1 MLRWLLLGFTSKSLL
16 TLCVLPRNMGV
27 PEGQSCSRCG
37 ALMDPVLAKSG
48 SSADRFPDYAPY
60 ASAVAASMSAP
71 VSDTAKSPLAFSS
84 TAASLVRALERAAD
98 RTATTIA
105 QGTKQTS
112 IEVRTRLNEVVQWTM
127 ASLRTNGNDGV
138 PCPPVIAR
146 EYVSTLKV
154 NFLAE
159 LESTSDLNANEV
171 VRSLIKLDEAE
182 DAWRRTDRGKFIS
195 RLTGADCADAVVAI
209 AHDIRSPLC
218 SILLLVDAL
227 RQTEK
232 AAANP
237 IRERQLGLIYGA
249 AFGLSTTVSN
259 LIGAARGEGLV
270 QGKAMPFSVSEMMHS
285 VSAIVQP
292 MCEEKGIPL
301 GMEFPKQDAR
311 IGHSSG
317 IQQALVNLTSNALR
331 YTDAGWVAMGCTEVS
346 EERLEFWV
354 EDTGPGIPDD
364 VLERLCYGFPP
375 EGVKL
380 RFSSAGLGLAIVRT
394 LVEAMGSSLQ
404 VDSGTDGTRFSFVL
418 SLPIVH

>member
-1 MLRWLLLGFTSKSLL
+1 MAQMDPAATKSASSAGSFRDYVPTAPALASGAGAPMTDTRPSSAYSQTATSLL
-16 TLCVLPRNMGV
+16 
-27 PEGQSCSRCG
+27 
-37 ALMDPVLAKSG
+37 
-48 SSADRFPDYAPY
+48 
-60 ASAVAASMSAP
+60 
-71 VSDTAKSPLAFSS
+71 
-84 TAASLVRALERAAD
+84 RALELAAD

-112 IEVRTRLNEVVQWTM
+112 LEVRARLSEVVAWLV
-127 ASLRTNGNDGV
+127 AGLRTRGNDTTS
-138 PCPPVIAR
+138 CPPVIAR

-154 NFLAE
+154 NLLAE
-159 LESTSDLNANEV
+159 LANASDLDANEV
-171 VRSLIKLDEAE
+171 VRTLIRLDEAE
-182 DAWRRTDRGKFIS
+182 DAWKRTDRGKFIS
-195 RLTGADCADAVVAI
+195 RLTGSDCADAVVAI

-227 RQTEK
+227 RHAEK

-270 QGKAMPFSVSEMMHS
+270 QGKPMPFSVSETMHS

-301 GMEFPKQDAR
+301 GMEFPDNDAR
-311 IGHSSG
+311 VGHASA

-331 YTDAGWVAMGCTEVS
+331 YTDAGWVAMGCSEVS
-346 EERLEFWV
+346 EDRVEFWV

-394 LVEAMGSSLQ
+394 LVEAMGSTLQ

-418 SLPIVH
+418 TLPILQ

>member
-1 MLRWLLLGFTSKSLL
+1 MRIYPQYGRPQVGPIGDKE
-16 TLCVLPRNMGV
+16 RMA
-27 PEGQSCSRCG
+27 Q
-37 ALMDPVLAKSG
+37 MDPTATNSASASDNFQG
-48 SSADRFPDYAPY
+48 YSPFSSSSNAGGGGRASEGAPPQSATPASSAAC
-60 ASAVAASMSAP
+60 
-71 VSDTAKSPLAFSS
+71 
-84 TAASLVRALERAAD
+84 SLIRALELAAD

-105 QGTKQTS
+105 HGTKQTRC
-112 IEVRTRLNEVVQWTM
+112 EVRERLSEVVTWLI
-127 ASLRTNGNDGV
+127 AGLRNNAHDSA
-138 PCPPVIAR
+138 PIPPVIAR
-146 EYVSTLKV
+146 EYVSSLKV
-154 NFLAE
+154 NFLSE
-159 LESTSDLNANEV
+159 LAVTPDLNANEV
-171 VRSLIKLDEAE
+171 VRTLIRLDEAE

-227 RQTEK
+227 RRAEK
-232 AAANP
+232 SSPNP

-270 QGKAMPFSVSEMMHS
+270 QGLPMPFSVSETMHS
-285 VSAIVQP
+285 VATIVQP

-301 GMEFPKQDAR
+301 GVEFPENDAR
-311 IGHSSG
+311 VGHASA
-317 IQQALVNLTSNALR
+317 IQQALLNLASNALR
-331 YTDAGWVAMGCTEVS
+331 YTDAGSVAMGCS
-346 EERLEFWV
+346 ELSLDRVEFWV

-394 LVEAMGSSLQ
+394 LVEAMGSTLQ
-404 VDSGTDGTRFSFVL
+404 VDTGVEGTRFSFVL
-418 SLPIVH
+418 SLPVMH

>member
-1 MLRWLLLGFTSKSLL
+1 MA
-16 TLCVLPRNMGV
+16 
-27 PEGQSCSRCG
+27 Q
-37 ALMDPVLAKSG
+37 MDPAATKSA
-48 SSADRFPDYAPY
+48 SSADSYQDFTP
-60 ASAVAASMSAP
+60 
-71 VSDTAKSPLAFSS
+71 FSS
-84 TAASLVRALERAAD
+84 SPSTGGGARANNSVPTQQTPLYSNTLSSLVRALELAAD

-105 QGTKQTS
+105 HGTKQTRR
-112 IEVRTRLNEVVQWTM
+112 EVRERLNEVVNWLI
-127 ASLRTNGNDGV
+127 ASLRNKTQTAV
-138 PCPPVIAR
+138 PVPPVIAR

-154 NFLAE
+154 NFLSE
-159 LESTSDLNANEV
+159 LAGTPDLSANEV
-171 VRSLIKLDEAE
+171 VSTLIRLDEAE

-227 RQTEK
+227 RRAEK
-232 AAANP
+232 LSPNP

-259 LIGAARGEGLV
+259 LIGAARGDGLV
-270 QGKAMPFSVSEMMHS
+270 QGEPMPFSVSETMHS

-301 GMEFPKQDAR
+301 GIEFPENDAR
-311 IGHSSG
+311 IGHASA
-317 IQQALVNLTSNALR
+317 IQQSLLNLASNALR
-331 YTDAGWVAMGCTEVS
+331 YTDAGSVAMGCSEVS
-346 EERLEFWV
+346 ADRVEFWV
-354 EDTGPGIPDD
+354 EDTGPGIPDE

-394 LVEAMGSSLQ
+394 LVEAMGSTLQ
-404 VDSGTDGTRFSFVL
+404 VDTGNDGTRFSFVL
-418 SLPIVH
+418 SLPVMQ

>member
-1 MLRWLLLGFTSKSLL
+1 MA
-16 TLCVLPRNMGV
+16 
-27 PEGQSCSRCG
+27 Q
-37 ALMDPVLAKSG
+37 MDPTATNSASPMSSYPDYFS
-48 SSADRFPDYAPY
+48 SSAP
-60 ASAVAASMSAP
+60 ASSGAGAQASERGLAQSATQFTR
-71 VSDTAKSPLAFSS
+71 S
-84 TAASLVRALERAAD
+84 AASLLRALELAAD

-105 QGTKQTS
+105 LGTKQTS
-112 IEVRTRLNEVVQWTM
+112 VEVRERLNEVISWLS
-127 ASLRTNGNDGV
+127 AGLRSKTQESTPV
-138 PCPPVIAR
+138 PPVIAR
-146 EYVSTLKV
+146 EYVSTLKA
-154 NFLAE
+154 NFLSE
-159 LESTSDLNANEV
+159 LVTATDLNANEV
-171 VRSLIKLDEAE
+171 VRTLIRLDDAE
-182 DAWRRTDRGKFIS
+182 EAWRHTDRGKFIS

-227 RQTEK
+227 RHTEK

-270 QGKAMPFSVSEMMHS
+270 QGQPMPFSVSETMHS

-301 GMEFPKQDAR
+301 GMEFPENDAR
-311 IGHSSG
+311 VGHASA
-317 IQQALVNLTSNALR
+317 IQQALVNLASNALR
-331 YTDAGWVAMGCTEVS
+331 YTDAGWVAMGCS
-346 EERLEFWV
+346 EISGERVEFWV

-394 LVEAMGSSLQ
+394 LVEAMGSTLQ
-404 VDSGTDGTRFSFVL
+404 VDSGSDGTRFSFML
-418 SLPIVH
+418 SLPVLQ

>member
-1 MLRWLLLGFTSKSLL
+1 MA
-16 TLCVLPRNMGV
+16 
-27 PEGQSCSRCG
+27 Q
-37 ALMDPVLAKSG
+37 MDPTATKEA
-48 SSADRFPDYAPY
+48 SSMSSYPDY
-60 ASAVAASMSAP
+60 
-71 VSDTAKSPLAFSS
+71 FSS
-84 TAASLVRALERAAD
+84 SQPAGTGAAAQSSERGLAQSTTLSTRSAASLLRALELAAD

-105 QGTKQTS
+105 LGTKQTS
-112 IEVRTRLNEVVQWTM
+112 VEVRERLNEVIGWLS
-127 ASLRTNGNDGV
+127 AGLRNKSPESTPV
-138 PCPPVIAR
+138 PPVIAR
-146 EYVSTLKV
+146 EYVSTLKA
-154 NFLAE
+154 NFLSE
-159 LESTSDLNANEV
+159 LTTATDLNANEV
-171 VRSLIKLDEAE
+171 VRTLIRLDDAE
-182 DAWRRTDRGKFIS
+182 EAWRRTDRGKFIS

-227 RQTEK
+227 RHSEK

-270 QGKAMPFSVSEMMHS
+270 QGQPMPFSVSETMHS

-301 GMEFPKQDAR
+301 GMEFPESDAR
-311 IGHSSG
+311 VGHASA
-317 IQQALVNLTSNALR
+317 IQQALVNLASNALR
-331 YTDAGWVAMGCTEVS
+331 YTDAGWVAMGCS
-346 EERLEFWV
+346 EISGERVEFWV

-394 LVEAMGSSLQ
+394 LVEAMGSTLQ
-404 VDSGTDGTRFSFVL
+404 VDSGSDGTRFSFVL
-418 SLPIVH
+418 SLPVLQ

>member
-1 MLRWLLLGFTSKSLL
+1 MA
-16 TLCVLPRNMGV
+16 
-27 PEGQSCSRCG
+27 Q
-37 ALMDPVLAKSG
+37 MDPAATKT
-48 SSADRFPDYAPY
+48 
-60 ASAVAASMSAP
+60 ASAVGDFRDYEHYAPAVASSAGNTVTDRAVSAYTQAA
-71 VSDTAKSPLAFSS
+71 TPL
-84 TAASLVRALERAAD
+84 LRALELAAD
-98 RTATTIA
+98 RTATAIA
-105 QGTKQTS
+105 QGTKQTNL
-112 IEVRTRLNEVVQWTM
+112 EVRARLSEVVQWLV
-127 ASLRTNGNDGV
+127 AGLRAKGNDTTS
-138 PCPPVIAR
+138 CPPVIAR

-154 NFLAE
+154 NLLAE
-159 LESTSDLNANEV
+159 LANASDLDANEV
-171 VRSLIKLDEAE
+171 VRTLIRLDEAE
-182 DAWRRTDRGKFIS
+182 DAWKRTDRGKFIS

-227 RQTEK
+227 RHTEK

-270 QGKAMPFSVSEMMHS
+270 QGKPMPFSVSETMHS

-301 GMEFPKQDAR
+301 GMEFPENDAR
-311 IGHSSG
+311 IGHGSA

-331 YTDAGWVAMGCTEVS
+331 YTDAGWVAMGCSEVS
-346 EERLEFWV
+346 EDRVEFWV

-394 LVEAMGSSLQ
+394 LVEAMGSTLQ

-418 SLPIVH
+418 ALPIIR

>member
-1 MLRWLLLGFTSKSLL
+1 MA
-16 TLCVLPRNMGV
+16 
-27 PEGQSCSRCG
+27 Q
-37 ALMDPVLAKSG
+37 MDPAATKTALSSG
-48 SSADRFPDYAPY
+48 SFQDYAPY
-60 ASAVAASMSAP
+60 GRTVAGSPSTP
-71 VSDTAKSPLAFSS
+71 VDSRVSTSTRSS
-84 TAASLVRALERAAD
+84 TAASLLRALELAAD

-105 QGTKQTS
+105 QGTKQTNL
-112 IEVRTRLNEVVQWTM
+112 EVRDRLCEVVRWLVAGLGAKGADAPPM
-127 ASLRTNGNDGV
+127 
-138 PCPPVIAR
+138 PPVIAR

-159 LESTSDLNANEV
+159 LANTTDLNANEV
-171 VRSLIKLDEAE
+171 VRTLIKLDEAE

-227 RQTEK
+227 RHAEK

-270 QGKAMPFSVSEMMHS
+270 QGKPMPFSVSETMHS

-301 GMEFPKQDAR
+301 GMEFPENDAR
-311 IGHSSG
+311 IGHSSA

-331 YTDAGWVAMGCTEVS
+331 YTDAGWVAMGCSEVS
-346 EERLEFWV
+346 ADRVEFWV

-394 LVEAMGSSLQ
+394 LVEAMGSTLQ

-418 SLPIVH
+418 TLPLI

>member
-1 MLRWLLLGFTSKSLL
+1 MA
-16 TLCVLPRNMGV
+16 
-27 PEGQSCSRCG
+27 Q
-37 ALMDPVLAKSG
+37 MDPAATKT
-48 SSADRFPDYAPY
+48 SSAAGNFRDYEHYSPALASSAGNTVTDR
-60 ASAVAASMSAP
+60 AASTYTQSA
-71 VSDTAKSPLAFSS
+71 APL
-84 TAASLVRALERAAD
+84 LRALELAAD
-98 RTATTIA
+98 RTATAIA
-105 QGTKQTS
+105 QGTKQTNL
-112 IEVRTRLNEVVQWTM
+112 EVRARLSEVVQWLVG
-127 ASLRTNGNDGV
+127 SLRAQGNDTTS
-138 PCPPVIAR
+138 CPPVIAR

-154 NFLAE
+154 NLLAE
-159 LESTSDLNANEV
+159 LANASDLDANEV
-171 VRSLIKLDEAE
+171 VRTLIRLDEAE
-182 DAWRRTDRGKFIS
+182 DAWKRTDRGKFIS

-227 RQTEK
+227 RHAEK

-270 QGKAMPFSVSEMMHS
+270 QGKPMPFSVSETMHS

-301 GMEFPKQDAR
+301 GMEFPDNDAR
-311 IGHSSG
+311 IGHGSA

-331 YTDAGWVAMGCTEVS
+331 YTDAGWVAMGCSEVS
-346 EERLEFWV
+346 EDRVEFWV

-394 LVEAMGSSLQ
+394 LVEAMGSTLQ

-418 SLPIVH
+418 ALPIIR

>member
-1 MLRWLLLGFTSKSLL
+1 MA
-16 TLCVLPRNMGV
+16 
-27 PEGQSCSRCG
+27 Q
-37 ALMDPVLAKSG
+37 MDPTAINSASPMSSYPDYFS
-48 SSADRFPDYAPY
+48 SSAPSSSGAGAQ
-60 ASAVAASMSAP
+60 ASERG
-71 VSDTAKSPLAFSS
+71 LAQS
-84 TAASLVRALERAAD
+84 TTQSTRSAASLLRALELAAD

-105 QGTKQTS
+105 LGTKQTS
-112 IEVRTRLNEVVQWTM
+112 VDVRERLNEVINWLS
-127 ASLRTNGNDGV
+127 AGLRNKAQDSTPV
-138 PCPPVIAR
+138 PPVIAR
-146 EYVSTLKV
+146 EYVSTLKA
-154 NFLAE
+154 NFLSE
-159 LESTSDLNANEV
+159 LATATDLNANEV
-171 VRSLIKLDEAE
+171 VRTLMRLDDAE
-182 DAWRRTDRGKFIS
+182 EAWRRTDRGKFIS

-227 RQTEK
+227 RHTEK

-270 QGKAMPFSVSEMMHS
+270 QGQPMPFSVSETMHS

-301 GMEFPKQDAR
+301 GMEFPESDAR
-311 IGHSSG
+311 VGHASA
-317 IQQALVNLTSNALR
+317 IQQALVNLASNALR
-331 YTDAGWVAMGCTEVS
+331 YTDAGWVAMGCS
-346 EERLEFWV
+346 EISGERVEFWV

-394 LVEAMGSSLQ
+394 LVEAMGSTLQ
-404 VDSGTDGTRFSFVL
+404 VDSGSDGTRFSFVL
-418 SLPIVH
+418 SLPVLQ